1 MPINDNP
8 IANREDGS
16 PIYDNAP
23 TVGAVA
29 LIIDGKVLAIRRNNE
44 PGKGKIGLPAGYHMR
59 GETWKEGLA
68 RELFEETGC
77 QINPAHLRQ
86 ATELYT
92 DEYGNNMVFAVY
104 LANPDQDQPAF
115 DVAFQ
120 KPDEVQEVLY
130 LEVLG
135 EPETWAFP
143 LHYEF
148 AARIKAADNL
158 HKGIMNS

>member
-92 DEYGNNMVFAVY
+92 DEYGNNMVFAFFT
-104 LANPDQDQPAF
+104 LKFWANLRRGHPRCIMSSPRAS
-115 DVAFQ
+115 
-120 KPDEVQEVLY
+120 KPQITCTRE
-130 LEVLG
+130 
-135 EPETWAFP
+135 
-143 LHYEF
+143 
-148 AARIKAADNL
+148 
-158 HKGIMNS
+158 S